1 MSDRRLDTA
10 KERISEL
17 DINQKKL
24 SRIQP
29 RYTGGQDI
37 QKGEYS
43 IRLIGTPDWRE
54 SEVQTIF
61 KERFS
66 RTG

>member
-1 MSDRRLDTA
+1 MSDRGLDTA

-37 QKGEYS
+37 QKGE
-43 IRLIGTPDWRE
+43 
-54 SEVQTIF
+54 
-61 KERFS
+61 
-66 RTG
+66 